1 MKFIMF
7 NVLILIFC
15 VFPTLSHQLNRAKS
29 YNQLLRKSRLLQPFK
44 KTNKNQVPKSQLLQF
59 SHTFSLTKQS
69 KTVSLVS
76 KATIFSYQITKKKN
90 PKVKTPFP
98 FFSHT
103 FSANR
108 KSKKPKKLK
117 IKNNLKNPC
126 AKKAKLTNPRGLFW
140 EVSWPC

>member
-1 MKFIMF
+1 MFELGLFFPRGHLCNFRCHIMKFIMF

-44 KTNKNQVPKSQLLQF
+44 KTNKNQVPKSQLLQ
-59 SHTFSLTKQS
+59 
-69 KTVSLVS
+69 
-76 KATIFSYQITKKKN
+76 
-90 PKVKTPFP
+90 VKTPFP
-98 FFSHT
+98 FFSHI

-126 AKKAKLTNPRGLFW
+126 AKKAKLTNPRGPF
-140 EVSWPC
+140 

>member
-1 MKFIMF
+1 MFELGLFFPRGHLCNFRCHIMKFIMF

-15 VFPTLSHQLNRAKS
+15 VFPTLSQQLNRAKS

-76 KATIFSYQITKKKN
+76 KATIFSYQITKKKK
-90 PKVKTPFP
+90 PKSQNSISFFFP
-98 FFSHT
+98 HFFS
-103 FSANR
+103 
-108 KSKKPKKLK
+108 KQK
-117 IKNNLKNPC
+117 
-126 AKKAKLTNPRGLFW
+126 
-140 EVSWPC
+140 E

>member
-76 KATIFSYQITKKKN
+76 KATIFSYQITKKKK
-90 PKVKTPFP
+90 PKSQNSISFFFP
-98 FFSHT
+98 HFFSKQKET
-103 FSANR
+103 QKTKSQEQLEKPMCQ
-108 KSKKPKKLK
+108 KSKTHK
-117 IKNNLKNPC
+117 
-126 AKKAKLTNPRGLFW
+126 
-140 EVSWPC
+140 S